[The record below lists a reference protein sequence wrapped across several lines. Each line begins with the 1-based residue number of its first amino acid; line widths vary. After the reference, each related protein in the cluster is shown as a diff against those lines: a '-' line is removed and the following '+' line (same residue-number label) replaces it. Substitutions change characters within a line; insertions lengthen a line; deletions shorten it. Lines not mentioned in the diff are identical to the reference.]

1 MNLEDIL
8 DKIQTDESM
17 AAGTTSSAGMV
28 ARSDSFGTEV
38 KRKKKKQI
46 LRTVYPEMLLLFHE
60 RRALID
66 LDKTIHKYSKDYQD
80 GTIYDDPFDG
90 AKEAIDWLKD
100 QGYEIV
106 IFTTRASPG
115 NAAELGGDEKE
126 QIAKVEDWL
135 KHHNI
140 YFDRITSDKLNADF
154 YIDDKAIPIHNG
166 NWDAV
171 LKVIKRRMKY
181 NS

>member
-8 DKIQTDESM
+8 DKLQTDESM
-17 AAGTTSSAGMV
+17 GAAATTSSGM
-28 ARSDSFGTEV
+28 AFGMDSFGTGV
-38 KRKKKKQI
+38 KKKKKKQV
-46 LRTVYPEMLLLFHE
+46 LRTIYPEMLLLFHE

-115 NAAELGGDEKE
+115 NAAELGGDEKY
-126 QIAKVEDWL
+126 L
-135 KHHNI
+135 
-140 YFDRITSDKLNADF
+140 FR
-154 YIDDKAIPIHNG
+154 
-166 NWDAV
+166 
-171 LKVIKRRMKY
+171 
-181 NS
+181 